1 MTIDPLTDF
10 DWAAHWRRLVEA
22 RDAEVPVAPGQD
34 FWAPIAPRL
43 AYDPA
48 EVANDPLLKVMAPYL
63 APGKTAIDAGA
74 GAGRHTIPLA
84 DRLEW
89 VTAVEPS
96 EAMRALIPHRD
107 NLTIVAAAWE
117 DAEVAPADLVVCA
130 HVLYFI
136 PDPVPFIR
144 KLGESASER
153 VFAVMRDRQHLA
165 PGEQL
170 YEVLTGRS
178 RGRMPQLSDL
188 WNLLK
193 SMGIDAD
200 VDTFGYE
207 VHNVYE
213 DMDEVVA
220 ESKHRLG
227 DVWQEREG
235 RAWLERNLRHQD
247 DGRLVYGGQMIAGV
261 AHWAPR

>member
-1 MTIDPLTDF
+1 VDPLVDF

-22 RDAEVPVAPGQD
+22 REAEVPVRPGQD

-43 AYDPA
+43 SYDPA
-48 EVANDPLLKVMAPYL
+48 EAENDPLLHVMAPYL
-63 APGKTAIDAGA
+63 GPHKTAIDAGA
-74 GAGRHTIPLA
+74 GAGRHTVPLA

-96 EAMRALIPHRD
+96 EAMRARIPHRD
-107 NLTIVAAAWE
+107 NITIVAAGWD

-136 PDPVPFIR
+136 ADPVPFIR
-144 KLGESASER
+144 KLQASARER

-170 YEVLTGRS
+170 YEVLAGRP

-193 SMGIDAD
+193 SMGVDAD
-200 VDTFGYE
+200 VQTFTYT

-213 DMDEVVA
+213 DMDEVIA
-220 ESKHRLG
+220 ETRHRLG
-227 DVWQEREG
+227 DTWRDDEG
-235 RAWLERNLRHQD
+235 RAWLERNLQRQE
-247 DGRLVYGGQMIAGV
+247 DGRWVYGGPMVAGV
-261 AHWAPR
+261 VHWAP